1 MKLVIITG
9 AGAAGKMTVGQ
20 ELEKITNLKLFHN
33 HMSIEPVLEI
43 FGRYNKEAVEGI
55 RNVVFETFAK
65 TDNYG
70 LIFTYIM
77 AFDCIEDWDYLRY
90 VTGIFDGAEIYFI
103 ELVCPQNI
111 RLERNSSQNRLDNKP
126 SKQDVDFSQRL
137 ITEYDSRYRL
147 ESFDGE
153 IPFENYIKMNNADLS
168 AQKCAQII
176 KDKFN
181 L

>member
-20 ELEKITNLKLFHN
+20 ELTKITKLKLFHN

-43 FGRYNKEAVEGI
+43 FGQYNKNAVEGI
-55 RNVVFETFAK
+55 RNVIFEEFAK
-65 TDNYG
+65 TNNDG

-90 VTGIFDGAEIYFI
+90 VTEIFDNADIYFI
-103 ELVCPQNI
+103 ELVCSQNI
-111 RLERNSSQNRLDNKP
+111 RLQRNKSQNRLDNKP
-126 SKQDVDFSQRL
+126 SKQDVEFSQRL
-137 ITEYDSRYRL
+137 IIEYDNRYRL
-147 ESFDGE
+147 ESFESE
-153 IPFENYIKMNNADLS
+153 IPFENYMKIDNSNLS
-168 AQKCAQII
+168 AQKCAEII
-176 KDKFN
+176 KNRFN